1 MPVVT
6 DLKEIALI
14 ATEKERENDAF
25 RFFLKQLDSVYVDK
39 IVHPINELITQKVD
53 CTQCGNCCKS
63 LMINITAEE
72 SESLAKLFQTDIVA
86 IKEKYIEE
94 SQQGQMIM
102 NTIPCHFLQG
112 TTCSIYEHRFTEC
125 RQFPH
130 LHKPDFTGRLFGT
143 LMYYAI
149 CPIIFNVIEE
159 LKEKLEFTS

>member
-1 MPVVT
+1 
-6 DLKEIALI
+6 
-14 ATEKERENDAF
+14 
-25 RFFLKQLDSVYVDK
+25 
-39 IVHPINELITQKVD
+39 
-53 CTQCGNCCKS
+53 
-63 LMINITAEE
+63 MINITAEE
-72 SESLAKLFQTDIVA
+72 SESLAELFQTDIVT

-143 LMYYAI
+143 LMY
-149 CPIIFNVIEE
+149 
-159 LKEKLEFTS
+159 